1 MNHFLMVLVE
11 CLNSRHFRI
20 NKLHSHLECFYI
32 LSGYLPAIHA
42 AIAQWIER
50 RIAVPK
56 VRGST
61 PLGDAMKILPK
72 VGGVFYKYRLLWN
85 FLLKNI
91 YIYANL

>member
-56 VRGST
+56 VGGSNPPGRTKGMAGGERMVAVHKVAGST
-61 PLGDAMKILPK
+61 PAG
-72 VGGVFYKYRLLWN
+72 RTS
-85 FLLKNI
+85 
-91 YIYANL
+91 